1 MGALTRYRTP
11 ALLEPI
17 QLLDYL
23 EVCGTTSAVG
33 QALGMSQPTVSR
45 RARALEKDLGLQ
57 RRQQRRPQVL
67 RYGETTCL
75 RLLRQASQSHRLE
88 AGIWRAGTSAWHQP
102 VVEQLQPTQLVPPR
116 FRHPLSW
123 RQLVENHAIDGAL
136 ISGLDLQLV
145 EPQLFAGSP
154 GPIQW
159 GACVAVPI
167 ADWPLGLVQPP
178 SPGDQPPRWAPVAVP
193 GQQTAPG
200 LAALVRQQQW
210 RCLQAGPGC
219 QELNGW
225 LAWLEQERAAALAAG
240 PWAKALRTHLPHWLW
255 KPLQAGPDGKPA
267 REQVWFLLHRLHWEQ
282 PSLLRDLPQQLIAA
296 AAAFDADPD

>member
-1 MGALTRYRTP
+1 MGAHTRYRTP

-23 EVCGTTSAVG
+23 EVCGTTSAAA
-33 QALGMSQPTVSR
+33 QALALSQPTVSR

-57 RRQQRRPQVL
+57 RRRQNKPEVL
-67 RYGETTCL
+67 RYGDTTCL

-88 AGIWRAGTSAWHQP
+88 AGVWRAGTSVWHQP
-102 VVEQLQPTQLVPPR
+102 LVEQLQPTLVVPPL

-123 RQLVENHAIDGAL
+123 RELVENHAIDGAL

-145 EPQLFAGSP
+145 EPQLFAGSQR
-154 GPIQW
+154 PIQW

-167 ADWPLGLVQPP
+167 ATWPLGLVLPP
-178 SPGDQPPRWAPVAVP
+178 SPESQPPRWAPVAVP

-200 LAALVRQQQW
+200 MAALVRQQQW

-219 QELNGW
+219 QALSSW
-225 LAWLEQERAAALAAG
+225 LAWLEQEKVAALAAG
-240 PWAKALRTHLPHWLW
+240 PWAKALRTHLPYWRW
-255 KPLQAGPDGKPA
+255 QPLQPGPDGQPA
-267 REQVWFLLHRLHWEQ
+267 RDQLWFLLHRLHWEQ
-282 PSLLRDLPQQLIAA
+282 ASLLHELAQQLIAA

>member
-1 MGALTRYRTP
+1 MATLTRYRTP

-145 EPQLFAGSP
+145 EPQLFASSH

-159 GACVAVPI
+159 GACMAVPI

-200 LAALVRQQQW
+200 LAALVRKQ
-210 RCLQAGPGC
+210 
-219 QELNGW
+219 
-225 LAWLEQERAAALAAG
+225 
-240 PWAKALRTHLPHWLW
+240 
-255 KPLQAGPDGKPA
+255 
-267 REQVWFLLHRLHWEQ
+267 
-282 PSLLRDLPQQLIAA
+282 
-296 AAAFDADPD
+296 